1 MAIHETAIVDPKA
14 EIDPTVEIGP
24 YAVVEGPVRIGANT
38 KILHHGCVTG
48 WTEIGQGCEIHP
60 FAVIGGAPQDLTYH
74 GEESWCRIGD
84 ETVIR
89 EGATIHRSAT
99 AGAETRIGNGCF
111 IMATCHIGHDCRF
124 GDRVIQASGSSLA
137 GHVQVGDGAFIGGNT
152 GIHQFVRIGELAMI
166 GGVAAISMD
175 VPPFFTATR
184 FSECT
189 GVNLVGMKRAGYD
202 REQCAEMRS
211 AYKRLYRSG
220 LPFSQAVEELE
231 ATLMTEPGRKLVTF
245 LRAPSKR
252 GISGARRHVSA
263 SQTR

>member
-1 MAIHETAIVDPKA
+1 MAIHETAIVDSKA

-38 KILHHGCVTG
+38 KILHHGCVSG

-60 FAVIGGAPQDLTYH
+60 FAVVGGPPQDLTYH

-84 ETVIR
+84 ETIIR

-99 AGAETRIGNGCF
+99 AGAETRIGNGCL

-124 GDRVIQASGSSLA
+124 GDRVIQASGSALA
-137 GHVQVGDGAFIGGNT
+137 GHVQVGDGVFIGGT
-152 GIHQFVRIGELAMI
+152 AGIHQFVRIGELAMI

-175 VPPFFTATR
+175 VPPFFMATH

-189 GVNLVGMKRAGYD
+189 GINLVGMKRAGYG
-202 REQCAEMRS
+202 RAECTELRN
-211 AYKRLYRSG
+211 AYKCLYRSG
-220 LPFSQAVEELE
+220 LSFSEAVEKVA
-231 ATLMTEPGRKLVTF
+231 ATVDTEPGRRLVEF

-252 GISGARRHVSA
+252 GISGARRRDSA
-263 SQTR
+263 GP